1 MKMKR
6 FLFLFSLLLTSIVS
20 VAQDKCLQL
29 ADSIVKYQSASG
41 GWCKN
46 QNWLIGADAKVMKVC
61 HDTGVGSTI
70 DNGATMTEMRNL
82 VKAIDR
88 LDEMMKHG
96 FGDVGVE
103 TMQAKRNVYNDSFV
117 RGVEYL
123 LKMQYD
129 NGGFPQFYPPKLHE
143 DYSSQITF
151 NDNAMVGALCMLR
164 DVANGSAYFKNVTIP
179 TGIRTK
185 CMTAYTK
192 GLQCVL
198 DCQIRVDS
206 LGKVLQYGTDAWKHG
221 RRTVWCQQHDKATLY
236 PAKARAYEL
245 PSYCGFGETCGILML
260 LMDVDNPSDDIKSA
274 VAGAV
279 EWLEAHAMKNVAKET
294 FVNSDG
300 KKDVRLVEK
309 NGAPLLWARFYDLEE
324 AVPFYCDRDGIPRR
338 SLSDI
343 GYERRNGYSWVGD
356 QPAKI
361 IERYKI
367 LNY

>member
-1 MKMKR
+1 MKR

-143 DYSSQITF
+143 DYSSRSPLMTMLWWELCVCCVTLQT
-151 NDNAMVGALCMLR
+151 AQPTLRMSQYPLALEL
-164 DVANGSAYFKNVTIP
+164 NV
-179 TGIRTK
+179 
-185 CMTAYTK
+185 
-192 GLQCVL
+192 
-198 DCQIRVDS
+198 
-206 LGKVLQYGTDAWKHG
+206 
-221 RRTVWCQQHDKATLY
+221 
-236 PAKARAYEL
+236 
-245 PSYCGFGETCGILML
+245 
-260 LMDVDNPSDDIKSA
+260 
-274 VAGAV
+274 
-279 EWLEAHAMKNVAKET
+279 
-294 FVNSDG
+294 
-300 KKDVRLVEK
+300 
-309 NGAPLLWARFYDLEE
+309 
-324 AVPFYCDRDGIPRR
+324 
-338 SLSDI
+338 
-343 GYERRNGYSWVGD
+343 
-356 QPAKI
+356 
-361 IERYKI
+361 
-367 LNY
+367 